1 MKSCILFFLYRYN
14 TCMWRRNDMD
24 KTTQW
29 EAGIPVLANKDV
41 VIIGGSFAGIACA
54 VELAKA
60 KQQVLIIEP
69 RTYLGRELTASLRP
83 WLDLSSHVN
92 RHWPELIQFVMEQSA
107 EQATAV
113 DMAHIPL
120 HPDRLKR
127 SLEDKLMTH
136 GIELIYA
143 SLPVAI
149 IGNDQESGLEGIVIA
164 NKTGSQLIRCSKLID
179 TTETAIVSR
188 LCGESLV
195 DFASDEKAAFART
208 LEFIG
213 VEWPDGAV
221 EELTYSVPDHL
232 GLLGGQVRLMEG
244 YRGKQ
249 HRYVEYWLELA
260 GANEIAAAGER
271 ELEARMNGMALAAYL
286 VKHVPA
292 FRKAVL
298 CGSSFELHG
307 PFPLSG
313 AETQNRGPMAIKTQQ
328 TTNGMPGIYSLCKQ
342 LPVSLDPILAVEA
355 GMQLAS
361 EFLGSL
367 STKQVNTLST
377 HKMME
382 APIPTLK
389 KVDVLVI
396 GGGSSGA
403 CASITAAGEGVN
415 TLLVDMN
422 PGLGGTGTLGGV
434 DSYWF
439 GRREGFAARI
449 HEAVLAVQQEIG
461 YKGHKWNIEAKM
473 FALQQEAVR
482 QGVGLLFN
490 SFTYESLMKEKR
502 VCGVRVATRWGP
514 VAIFAEV
521 VIDATGDGDVA
532 AFAGAEFVY
541 GSAKDHTVMWYSLA
555 QFKTPDKVQNNFTS
569 MVDVSDILDYTRA
582 IMAGRRRGDPQLHDH
597 GIYVATRESRHILGE
612 TVMQLS
618 DQLLQRSWPDVVN
631 IHFSNHDVK
640 GVSGADWI
648 NIGLIPPNLEIEV
661 PYRLLLPKAIDGILV
676 AGKAISA
683 THDALPAIRMQ
694 SDLENLGGVAALAAA
709 LAVRS
714 GVTPRDIEIQELQ
727 DRLIREGILP
737 EAVRTRRLTPIHY
750 SEEAL
755 RQLVD
760 QLESEQPLYE
770 YANMRMNEIYK
781 GPIPFVEICSL
792 GQKIVPFLAEVLES
806 ATGTRQIRLA
816 QALAMLGSEAAVP
829 VLIERIMEQL
839 QGAELPRRTADM
851 MYVQL
856 PPDHG
861 AMPDVVYLL
870 YSLAQTR
877 DPRSIAVWQR
887 VVDLMQPREED
898 FTDTWLGLY
907 YYVDAISQGAER
919 LGDRSAIPVL
929 KLLHRIPYLHSQMST
944 SAPQSDYFLERRA
957 MLELVIA
964 RALARCGSRMGY
976 EVLIQYVRDGRSL
989 LAKQALQQ
997 LRTLSGQLLDKDP
1010 ERLHI
1015 WLDTEQPYRQTHP
1028 LQLQL
1033 DIETNSESIL
1043 RTCEEKKV

>member
-1 MKSCILFFLYRYN
+1 
-14 TCMWRRNDMD
+14 MD

-29 EAGIPVLANKDV
+29 EAEIPVLANKDV
-41 VIIGGSFAGIACA
+41 VIIGGSFASIACA

-60 KQQVLIIEP
+60 GQQVMIIEP

-83 WLDLSSHVN
+83 WLDLSSHVDRN
-92 RHWPELIQFVMEQSA
+92 WPELIQFVMEQSGTHA
-107 EQATAV
+107 YAA

-127 SLEDKLMTH
+127 ALEDKLMSH

-143 SLPVAI
+143 SLPVSI
-149 IGNDQESGLEGIVIA
+149 VGNDQEIGLEGIVIA
-164 NKTGSQLIRCSKLID
+164 NKTGSQFIRCSKLLD

-188 LCGESLV
+188 LCGETVV

-208 LEFIG
+208 LEFTG
-213 VEWPDGAV
+213 VELPDEAA
-221 EELTYSVPDHL
+221 EELMYALPEHL
-232 GLLGGQVRLMEG
+232 GILGGQVRLMEG

-249 HRYVEYWLELA
+249 HRYVEYWLQLA
-260 GANEIAAAGER
+260 SSNEIETMGER
-271 ELEARMNGMALAAYL
+271 ELEARRRGMALTAYL
-286 VKHVPA
+286 VKYVPA

-307 PFPLSG
+307 PLPLSG
-313 AETQNRGPMAIKTQQ
+313 AETQQGDRDQLAIDMQQ
-328 TTNGMPGIYSLCKQ
+328 STNGMPGIYSLCKQ
-342 LPVSLDPILAVEA
+342 PPVCLDPILAVEA
-355 GMQLAS
+355 GMQLAI
-361 EFLGSL
+361 ELLGRP
-367 STKQVNTLST
+367 STKQVITPSAW
-377 HKMME
+377 KKIDS
-382 APIPTLK
+382 PISTLK

-403 CASITAAGEGVN
+403 CASITAAGEDVN
-415 TLLVDMN
+415 TLLLDMN

-449 HEAVLAVQQEIG
+449 HDAVLAVQQEIG

-482 QGVGLLFN
+482 QGVDLLFN
-490 SFTYESLMKEKR
+490 AFTYGALMKENR
-502 VCGVRVATRWGP
+502 VCGVKVATRWGP
-514 VAIFAEV
+514 AAIYAEV

-555 QFKTPDKVQNNFTS
+555 QYKTPDKIQNNFTS

-597 GIYVATRESRHILGE
+597 GIYVATRESRHIIGE

-648 NIGLIPPNLEIEV
+648 NIGLIPPNLEIEI
-661 PYRLLLPKAIDGILV
+661 PYRLLLPKAIEGLLV

-714 GVTPRDIEIQELQ
+714 GVTPRDIEIEELQ
-727 DRLIREGILP
+727 DRLIHEGILP
-737 EAVRTRRLTPIHY
+737 ASVRTRCLAPVHY
-750 SEEAL
+750 SGEAL
-755 RQLVD
+755 RELVD
-760 QLESEQPLYE
+760 QIESEQPLYE

-792 GQKIVPFLAEVLES
+792 GQKIVPYLVAALEK

-816 QALAMLGSEAAVP
+816 QALAMLGSQAAVP
-829 VLIERIMEQL
+829 ILIERIMEQL

-877 DPRSIAVWQR
+877 DSRSIAVWQR
-887 VVDLMQPREED
+887 VVDLMQPMEED

-919 LGDRSAIPVL
+919 LGDRGAIPVL
-929 KLLHRIPYLHSQMST
+929 EQLHRIPYVNSQMST
-944 SAPQSDYFLERRA
+944 STPQSDYFLERRA

-964 RALARCGSRMGY
+964 RALARCGSRLGY
-976 EVLIQYVRDGRSL
+976 EVLIQYVSDGRSL

-997 LRTLSGQLLDKDP
+997 LRTFSGQLLDKDAD
-1010 ERLHI
+1010 RLRI
-1015 WLDTEQPYRQTHP
+1015 WLDTERPYRQTHP
-1028 LQLQL
+1028 LQLEL

-1043 RTCEEKKV
+1043 RTCEEKKI